1 MKPLTKNMWRETARA
16 KGRFIAI
23 ILIIMLGVLIFVGV
37 KAAGPSLNQSAQ
49 KTVTDAKLSDI
60 QAISTTGFTQ
70 ADVKVARQVKDA
82 QVEAVKYR
90 AVVGGHESSAVSLYG
105 YEANQKQNRLTVRSG
120 HLPRAKNQIVLDERA
135 KTKYG
140 YRLGQT
146 YTFAKSAKLSQR
158 QYRIVGFVDSPRYI
172 ENASRGSANVGDGT
186 VQYFAYI
193 PASQMN
199 LKVATMLSIWFSQL
213 QGLDT
218 FSNTYEHRVNQKITT
233 LKRLFNTR
241 ASQRT
246 AKLQGAQPAK
256 FAAAQAKLTQA
267 KAQLKASVNQIGPEA
282 VTQKLRALAKQ
293 ERQLANAKNQ
303 FETATTTVYT
313 WQNRNDLPGFQ
324 AYGDSSARI
333 AAIANVFPVFF
344 FLIAALITFTT
355 VTRMVEEARGQIGT
369 FKALGYTKW
378 EIARNYLAY
387 ALTAGVLGTVLG
399 ASIGNASIPRIVLA
413 LYKNYI
419 PLTWVVHPQ
428 WAAISLALLFALM
441 ATLGAAIIVVTQELR
456 EGPAALMRPKAP
468 KSAKR
473 ILLERITPLWS
484 RLSFNRKVSY
494 RNLFRFKSRMWMTII
509 GIAGGTA
516 LILTGFGI
524 QDSIGSTAT
533 KQYQDIV
540 HYQATVRLAQAGQQS
555 KADMIL
561 NHTKQY
567 YSHTTVAGSVA
578 TVSVK
583 GHQVEDAN
591 IYAPENPQQF
601 TRYVSLKDTTDN
613 HNIHLKQTGVVLT
626 EKMANLLHVKVGDRV
641 KLTTTDHL
649 KGTAKVTAI
658 TKNYMGHFVYL
669 SGHAY
674 RTLFGEK
681 PALNTLLVRLD
692 HQSSTQREHLAH
704 QLLNQGGVVGTSY
717 TDDQRTTVSSMSKSL
732 SAVVLIFIG
741 LSGILSFVVLYN
753 LTNINVSERI
763 RELSTIKV
771 LGFYDGEVTM
781 YIVRENIILTLVG
794 IVVGY
799 GVGKL
804 LTAYIMM
811 QAATAEVIFPT
822 TIHWPG
828 YLTATALML
837 VFTLIVMLVT
847 HRRLQRVDMIEALKS
862 NE

>member
-1 MKPLTKNMWRETARA
+1 
-16 KGRFIAI
+16 
-23 ILIIMLGVLIFVGV
+23 
-37 KAAGPSLNQSAQ
+37 
-49 KTVTDAKLSDI
+49 
-60 QAISTTGFTQ
+60 
-70 ADVKVARQVKDA
+70 
-82 QVEAVKYR
+82 
-90 AVVGGHESSAVSLYG
+90 
-105 YEANQKQNRLTVRSG
+105 
-120 HLPRAKNQIVLDERA
+120 
-135 KTKYG
+135 
-140 YRLGQT
+140 
-146 YTFAKSAKLSQR
+146 
-158 QYRIVGFVDSPRYI
+158 
-172 ENASRGSANVGDGT
+172 
-186 VQYFAYI
+186 
-193 PASQMN
+193 
-199 LKVATMLSIWFSQL
+199 
-213 QGLDT
+213 
-218 FSNTYEHRVNQKITT
+218 
-233 LKRLFNTR
+233 
-241 ASQRT
+241 
-246 AKLQGAQPAK
+246 
-256 FAAAQAKLTQA
+256 
-267 KAQLKASVNQIGPEA
+267 
-282 VTQKLRALAKQ
+282 
-293 ERQLANAKNQ
+293 
-303 FETATTTVYT
+303 
-313 WQNRNDLPGFQ
+313 
-324 AYGDSSARI
+324 
-333 AAIANVFPVFF
+333 
-344 FLIAALITFTT
+344 
-355 VTRMVEEARGQIGT
+355 
-369 FKALGYTKW
+369 
-378 EIARNYLAY
+378 
-387 ALTAGVLGTVLG
+387 
-399 ASIGNASIPRIVLA
+399 
-413 LYKNYI
+413 
-419 PLTWVVHPQ
+419 
-428 WAAISLALLFALM
+428 
-441 ATLGAAIIVVTQELR
+441 
-456 EGPAALMRPKAP
+456 MRPKAP